1 MTPAR
6 RVRVRLGVP
15 GLAAVA
21 LGLPAAAEAQ
31 APTPAPAPAPAA
43 ATLSLRAERLM
54 APGFAVRGQRWRVR
68 GAVTPFVAGQA
79 VSVVIAVG
87 GRKVKAQTEAIQATP
102 GGRGTFV
109 TSVKVN
115 RPGRVTVRAVHPATP
130 ELAAARARAVKV
142 RVVRASAGPGSRG
155 PLVRALQRRLARVGY
170 AVTTTGSYDARTAR
184 GVLAFRKVTGMN
196 RTSSA
201 SEDVFRRL
209 LKGGGAFRVRYPKAG
224 RHVEADLSRQ
234 VLALIEGRRVVRI
247 YPTSTGA
254 AATPTVLGSYRVY
267 MKTPG
272 TNGSGMVDSNYF
284 IRGYAI
290 HGYPSVPTFPASHG
304 CLRVPIPDARPIFNW
319 LRQGDGVIVY
329 R

>member
-1 MTPAR
+1 
-6 RVRVRLGVP
+6 VP
-15 GLAAVA
+15 GLATVA

-31 APTPAPAPAPAA
+31 TPTPVPAPAPAPAT
-43 ATLSLRAERLM
+43 ATLALRAERLL
-54 APGFAVRGQRWRVR
+54 APGLAARGQRWRVR
-68 GAVTPFVAGQA
+68 GAVTPFVAAGQA
-79 VSVVIAVG
+79 VTVVIAVG
-87 GRKVKAQTEAIQATP
+87 GRTVKAQTEEITATP
-102 GGRGTFV
+102 AGRGTFV

-115 RPGRVTVRAVHPATP
+115 RSGRVTVRAIHPATP
-130 ELAAARARAVKV
+130 QLAAARARAVKV

-155 PLVRALQRRLARVGY
+155 PLVRALQHRLARQRY
-170 AVTTTGSYDARTAR
+170 AVATTGSYDARTAR
-184 GVLAFRKVTGMN
+184 AVLALRKVTGMS

-209 LKGGGAFRVRYPKAG
+209 LKGGGAFRVRYPNAG

-247 YPTSTGA
+247 YPTSSGA
-254 AATPTVLGSYRVY
+254 AASPTVLGSYRVY

-290 HGYPSVPTFPASHG
+290 HGYPSVPAFPASHG